1 MQTKDESFLTPI
13 ADVDARR
20 KLIIAAREVIN
31 YKLTYVAPAY
41 QVAPQNLYTWLK
53 GSGTLSEDKQFR
65 SMEMY
70 GFYPSGRLLESA
82 LHAWVIN
89 GPDGAKAAA
98 QVLGYERGILDVSI
112 NPAYTHVRG
121 RRRDPNEVVRN
132 FIGVSVQWGLPLSNG
147 KSMPRRLIMTAT
159 SGSWTEDSF
168 MEWVKKLFSDR
179 TAKGQTVEIG
189 EEVNVVQKSAETV
202 WRWHFKLREADG
214 SRATTTPNKG
224 LLPFDQDI
232 IGSVKMAR
240 ESALSV
246 LEDMA
251 PRFKRLAEA
260 VAEQRGTAVS
270 SSDLS
275 LIRRASAVVLAPV
288 PEVN

>member
-20 KLIIAAREVIN
+20 ELIIAAREVIS
-31 YKLTYVAPAY
+31 YKLSYVASAHNLS
-41 QVAPQNLYTWLK
+41 PQNLYTWLK
-53 GSGTLSEDKQFR
+53 GSTTLSESLQFR
-65 SMEMY
+65 AMGMY
-70 GFYPSGRLLESA
+70 GFYPSGRLSDTA

-89 GPDGAKAAA
+89 GLDGAKAAEKI
-98 QVLGYERGILDVSI
+98 LTYEDGIVDVRI

-132 FIGVSVQWGLPLSNG
+132 FIGVSIQWALPISSG
-147 KSMPRRLIMTAT
+147 KSMSRRLIMTAT
-159 SGSWTEDSF
+159 SGTWPEEAF
-168 MEWVKKLFSDR
+168 MDWVTQLFAAR
-179 TAKGQTVEIG
+179 TAKGQSVEIG
-189 EEVNVVQKSAETV
+189 DEVNVVQQAAEAI
-202 WRWHFKLREADG
+202 WRWHFKPREADG
-214 SRATTTPNKG
+214 SRAKTTPNKG

-232 IGSVKMAR
+232 IGQQKAAR

-251 PRFKRLAEA
+251 PRFKRLADA
-260 VAEQRGTAVS
+260 VADHRGTPVS
-270 SSDLS
+270 STDLS
-275 LIRRASAVVLAPV
+275 LIRRANAVIAAPA